1 MKKQILYMLCATALL
16 SSCHIYKSYDRP
28 EDITTSGLYRD
39 PVADNDTLVSDT
51 ANFGNLPWRE
61 VFTDPQLQS
70 LIETGLKQNTDLL
83 SAAQNVKAA
92 EASLMSA
99 RLAYAPSLGLSPQG
113 TISSFDKNAA
123 TKTYSL
129 PVTASWQVDLFG
141 QLLNSKRNAQVT
153 LKQMKAYRQAVQ
165 TQVVS
170 NIANMYYTLMMLDR
184 QLEITK
190 LNSKRNAQV
199 TLKQMKAYRQAV
211 QTQVVSNIANMY
223 YTLMMLDRQ
232 LEITKATAEILK
244 KNAETMEAMKNSAM
258 YNINSA
264 GVEQSKAAYAQVLA
278 TIPDIEQSI
287 RETEN
292 ALSTFLGEAPH
303 AIKRGVLEA
312 QVLPTEL
319 SAGIPIQLL
328 SNRPD
333 VKAAEMSLASCYYNT
348 NSARASFYPQITLS
362 GSAGWTN
369 SAGSAI
375 INPGKLL
382 ASAIGS
388 LTQPLFYRG
397 QNIARLKA
405 AKAQEEQAKL
415 SFQQT
420 LLNAGSEVSNAL
432 SLYQKTSEKVE
443 SRQMQ
448 VESAKKAS
456 EDTKELFNL
465 GTSTYLE
472 VLSAQQAYLSAQISQ
487 VSDCFDRM
495 QAVVS
500 LYQALGGG
508 REE

>member
-1 MKKQILYMLCATALL
+1 MKKQILYMVCATALL

-39 PVADNDTLVSDT
+39 PIAENDTLVSDT
-51 ANFGNLPWRE
+51 TNFGNLPWRE

-70 LIETGLKQNTDLL
+70 LIEAGLKQNTDLL
-83 SAAQNVKAA
+83 TAAQNVKAA
-92 EASLMSA
+92 EASLLSA

-153 LKQMKAYRQAVQ
+153 LKQTKAYRQAVQ
-165 TQVVS
+165 TQV
-170 NIANMYYTLMMLDR
+170 
-184 QLEITK
+184 ITK
-190 LNSKRNAQV
+190 S
-199 TLKQMKAYRQAV
+199 
-211 QTQVVSNIANMY
+211 
-223 YTLMMLDRQ
+223 
-232 LEITKATAEILK
+232 TAEILK
-244 KNAETMEAMKNSAM
+244 KNAETMEAMKDAAM
-258 YNINSA
+258 YNINST

-278 TIPDIEQSI
+278 SIPDIEQSI

-303 AIKRGVLEA
+303 AIKRGTLEA

-319 SAGIPIQLL
+319 SAGVPIQLL

-333 VKAAEMSLASCYYNT
+333 VKAAEMALASCYYNT
-348 NSARASFYPQITLS
+348 NSARAAFYPQITLS

-382 ASAIGS
+382 ASAVGS

-405 AKAQEEQAKL
+405 AKAQEESAKL
-415 SFQQT
+415 SFQQA

-443 SRQMQ
+443 SRRLQ

-472 VLSAQQAYLSAQISQ
+472 VLSAQQSYLSAQISQ
-487 VSDCFDRM
+487 VSDCFDQM

>member
-39 PVADNDTLVSDT
+39 PIAENDTLVSDT

-70 LIETGLKQNTDLL
+70 LIEQGLKQNTDLL
-83 SAAQNVKAA
+83 SAALNVKAA

-99 RLAYAPSLGLSPQG
+99 RLAYAPSIGLSPQG

-153 LKQMKAYRQAVQ
+153 LKQTKAYRQAVQ
-165 TQVVS
+165 TQVIA
-170 NIANMYYTLMMLDR
+170 NIANMYYTLLMLDR
-184 QLEITK
+184 QLEITQATAEV
-190 LNSKRNAQV
+190 LKRNAETV
-199 TLKQMKAYRQAV
+199 QALSERS
-211 QTQVVSNIANMY
+211 T
-223 YTLMMLDRQ
+223 YT
-232 LEITKATAEILK
+232 
-244 KNAETMEAMKNSAM
+244 SA
-258 YNINSA
+258 A
-264 GVEQSKAAYAQVLA
+264 LAQSKAAYAQVVA
-278 TIPDIEQSI
+278 SIPDIEQSI

-312 QVLPTEL
+312 QALPEEL
-319 SAGIPIQLL
+319 SAGIPLQLL

-348 NSARASFYPQITLS
+348 NSARAAFYPQITLS

-369 SAGSAI
+369 SAGSMI
-375 INPGKLL
+375 INPGKFV
-382 ASAIGS
+382 ASAVAS
-388 LTQPLFYRG
+388 LTQPLFNKG
-397 QNIARLKA
+397 VNIAQLKI
-405 AKAQEEQAKL
+405 AKAQQEEARL
-415 SFQQT
+415 SFEQTLLNAGVEVNEALVQYQTAREKSAFYDKQITSLQTAARSTSLLMEHSNNTTYLEVLTAQQT
-420 LLNAGSEVSNAL
+420 LLNARL
-432 SLYQKTSEKVE
+432 
-443 SRQMQ
+443 
-448 VESAKKAS
+448 
-456 EDTKELFNL
+456 
-465 GTSTYLE
+465 
-472 VLSAQQAYLSAQISQ
+472 SQ
-487 VSDCFDRM
+487 VANRFTEI
-495 QAVVS
+495 QGVIT

-508 REE
+508 RM